1 MNALGTIFR
10 RLRTALL
17 PLAVLVIAS
26 TGLPAQQWVTET
38 RDPKQ
43 TQDEDFAKAYKEWTG
58 DPMFGSPL
66 VDHLPKVSGI
76 PTPKDVLGYHIGAPR
91 TLTYYENILK
101 YYRALAAATPRV
113 KIETIGKSDE
123 NRELVVVWVSS
134 DANITNLQ
142 QNRANLA
149 RLADPRGVPEAA
161 IKQLIATTKPH
172 YHFIG
177 GLHSGEFGPPE
188 MLMELVYRLATET
201 SPFIS
206 TIRDNVIVSVTPVA
220 DTDGRDRN
228 VDLFYC
234 NQDANA
240 APGGA
245 AGPGAG
251 AGAAPPAG
259 AGRGGGVGGGGAC
272 SLPYWGKYVYHDNNR
287 DINLSQIQMRALA
300 DWYFT
305 AHPPIMHDLHE
316 AQPLLYTYSGGPPQ
330 NPNLDPILFAEL
342 PFFSNWELA
351 QMTKW
356 GMPGVYTH
364 AFMDGWSPGYLG
376 SVAYNH
382 NGMMR
387 MYETQSG
394 RDGGPAAA
402 AAGTAPGAGAAPAA
416 GGRAGAGGGGGG
428 RGNRGGGGGAG
439 GGGAAAGGGAA
450 GGGAAAGTAGRGG
463 ETAGAAQPGAGG
475 AGAQAGGPAGA
486 AGPLFPGSV
495 GRGGGGPGGAPGGG
509 RGGIPTGR
517 GGGQDREWYRGIPIP
532 PGAQN
537 NFTRRNNT
545 NYMQTGVLSGL
556 QLTAMF
562 PNLVIE
568 NFYTKTRNSIEQGK
582 TTAPF
587 GYVIPVQRDMTR
599 PTELV
604 RILRVQGIEVG
615 QTTAA
620 VKIGET
626 SFPAGSFV
634 IKGGQPYWRLAK
646 NLLERQ
652 DYPDPA
658 LRTYDDSGWSMGHAF
673 NVDVKEIRDKAILDV
688 AAPLIKLP
696 ELKGKITGTGTAGL
710 AIAHFGSNNMITFR
724 YKVRN
729 VPMKVAEKSF
739 TVEGVEFPAG
749 SYIVTGSTDLT
760 AVRTAVEQLG
770 LTAAAFATAPT
781 VATHDGDVPRVAIY
795 SQWNGTQELG
805 WYRHAFDQFGIPFEL
820 IYKERVTK
828 GNLKGDFDVIV
839 MAAQNINRTVAL
851 ATPAARPSAYV
862 KTDKFKFLGMYGET
876 TDTTGG
882 FGQEGVD
889 AFAKFLEA
897 GGTIVAADSAVRF
910 PIEFGFARSID
921 TEGVTGVNAQ
931 KPLVQAEIVR
941 TDHPAFYGYAD
952 RIIPIKYASQQSFFR
967 VGPADQANILARF
980 VGGDAAV
987 LSGLMVGGDAIRGRA
1002 FAVDVPNAHNGKGRV
1017 IMFSN
1022 NPVYRWQNHGEFNMI
1037 FNSILNW
1044 NDVPAP
1050 AK

>member
-1 MNALGTIFR
+1 MNAIGSVLR
-10 RLRTALL
+10 RLRPTLLALG
-17 PLAVLVIAS
+17 VLVIAS
-26 TGLPAQQWVTET
+26 IGLPAQQWVTET

-43 TQDEDFAKAYKEWTG
+43 AQDEDFAKAYKDWTG
-58 DPMFGSPL
+58 EPRYGSPL
-66 VDHLPKVSGI
+66 VDHLPRVQGV
-76 PTPKDVLGYHIGAPR
+76 PMPKDVLGYHIGAPR

-113 KIETIGKSDE
+113 TVETIGKSDE

-134 DANITNLQ
+134 DDNMKNLQ
-142 QNRANLA
+142 QNRDNLA
-149 RLADPRGVPEAA
+149 RLADPRGVPDTS
-161 IKQLIATTKPH
+161 IKQLIATTRPH

-177 GLHSGEFGPPE
+177 GLHSGESGPPE

-201 SPFIS
+201 SPFI
-206 TIRDNVIVSVTPVA
+206 TAIRENVIVSVTPVA
-220 DTDGRDRN
+220 DADGRDRN

-234 NQDANA
+234 NQDSNA
-240 APGGA
+240 APGG
-245 AGPGAG
+245 GAG
-251 AGAAPPAG
+251 AGAAAAPAG
-259 AGRGGGVGGGGAC
+259 GRGGGGGAC

-287 DINLSQIQMRALA
+287 DINLSQMQMRALA

-342 PFFSNWELA
+342 PFFSNWELT

-376 SVAYNH
+376 SIAYNH

-394 RDGGPAAA
+394 RDGGPGPA
-402 AAGTAPGAGAAPAA
+402 AAGGGGAGAAPGATAPPAA
-416 GGRAGAGGGGGG
+416 GARGGAGGGGG
-428 RGNRGGGGGAG
+428 RGGRGGAG
-439 GGGAAAGGGAA
+439 GGGRAGGGATAGASQTGAAGAGAAAGAQAGEGARGAGAGGEQAGAEGRGAGAAGAQAAAGGG
-450 GGGAAAGTAGRGG
+450 GAGR
-463 ETAGAAQPGAGG
+463 A
-475 AGAQAGGPAGA
+475 
-486 AGPLFPGSV
+486 
-495 GRGGGGPGGAPGGG
+495 GGG
-509 RGGIPTGR
+509 RGGVPTGR
-517 GGGQDREWYRGIPIP
+517 GGGQEREWYRGIPIP
-532 PGAQN
+532 PGAQA

-562 PNLVIE
+562 PNLILE
-568 NFYTKTRNSIEQGK
+568 NFYTKTRNSIEQGR

-587 GYVIPVQRDMTR
+587 AYVIPAQRDMTR

-615 QTTAA
+615 QTTAP
-620 VKIGET
+620 VKIGDAT
-626 SFPAGSFV
+626 YAAGSFV

-673 NVDVKEIRDKAILDV
+673 NVEVKEIRDKAILDV
-688 AAPLIKLP
+688 AAPLIKVP
-696 ELKGKITGTGTAGL
+696 ELKGRVAGTGTAGL
-710 AIAHFGSNNMITFR
+710 AVAHFGSNNMITFR
-724 YKVRN
+724 YKLRN

-739 TVEGVEFPAG
+739 QVGGTDFPAG
-749 SYIVTGSTDLT
+749 SFIVSAPADLA
-760 AVRTAVEQLG
+760 AVRAAVEQLG
-770 LTAAAFATAPT
+770 LTAAAFDTAPT
-781 VATHDGDVPRVAIY
+781 VATHDGDVPRIAIY
-795 SQWNGTQELG
+795 SQWSGTQELG
-805 WYRHAFDQFGIPFEL
+805 WYRHAFDQFGIPFDL
-820 IYKERVTK
+820 IYKERVKK
-828 GNLKGDFDVIV
+828 GNLKNDYDVIL
-839 MAAQNINRTVAL
+839 MAAQTISRTDVL
-851 ATPAARPSAYV
+851 SSPASRPSAYV
-862 KTDKFKFLGMYGET
+862 KSDKFKFLGMYGDT

-882 FGQEGVD
+882 FGQDGVD
-889 AFAKFLEA
+889 AFETFLEA
-897 GGTIVAADSAVRF
+897 GGTIVAAERAVRF
-910 PIEFGFARSID
+910 PIEFGFARSIYI
-921 TEGVTGVNAQ
+921 ESIQGVNAQ
-931 KPLVQAEIVR
+931 KPLVQAEIVK
-941 TDHPAFYGYAD
+941 TDHPVFYGYAD
-952 RIIPIKYASQQSFFR
+952 KIFPIKYATQQSFFH
-967 VGPADQANILARF
+967 VGVADEEHVLARF

-1022 NPVYRWQNHGEFNMI
+1022 NPIYRWQNHGEFNMI
-1037 FNSILNW
+1037 FNSIINW
-1044 NDVPAP
+1044 NDSV
-1050 AK
+1050 K